1 MIALSCTQSSDIS
14 SINQKYS
21 PHVRHIRKRKYTTV
35 LFYLSSYLTLSI
47 VANSVSALSNQTA
60 KFINGTAPYLTFD
73 NGQTKSTD
81 TKALSWISYMENGQE
96 VKYNQPPKD
105 TNNDPLSI
113 AIPNSIATFAD
124 IQTIVPVSS
133 SMDSDKVQ
141 SIDFSTILQAPY
153 NYGRDDDGDLV
164 NAGTGKISMRITN
177 SLGQNVARTDAVD
190 KCLAPYYINLH
201 IENSS
206 IKTQYGVPDST
217 TFSDLDD
224 NYFLNVG
231 SSSFY
236 TCFVQPKTLTQNNG
250 VSGQWDSDKN
260 VFLVQDVNNPE
271 TNFPATGA
279 NDLNFKLIVA
289 GLKDYRQLSYSKV
302 PNNSNVDLEFS
313 ESKGVAVVKLKG
325 PNSNSPSSKMSFVP
339 TQFTIYA
346 DQAKTIPIYRF
357 KLRHWF
363 IPQADSNGIDMVENN
378 YNNAENYCASLP
390 NYRLP
395 IVSDLT
401 NGNIPNWWEGGY
413 PGNGEKKIR
422 QINGGLLSE
431 WGSLSNKGYGDAW
444 TPFAFWTSSPSPS
457 PIPNQHF
464 IVDVTGDK
472 ISGTKTQFT
481 QAICVSP

>member
-1 MIALSCTQSSDIS
+1 MIALSCTPSSDIS

-105 TNNDPLSI
+105 SNNNPLPI

-133 SMDSDKVQ
+133 SMDRDNVQ
-141 SIDFSTILQAPY
+141 SIDFNAILQAPY

-177 SLGQNVARTDAVD
+177 SLGQNVARTDVVD

-231 SSSFY
+231 SSSVY
-236 TCFVQPKTLTQNNG
+236 TCFVQPRTLTQSKG
-250 VSGQWDSDKN
+250 VSGQWDQYKK
-260 VFLVQDVNNPE
+260 VFLVQNVNDPE
-271 TNFPATGA
+271 SNFPATGA
-279 NDLNFKLIVA
+279 NDLNFRLIVA
-289 GLKDYRQLSYSKV
+289 GLKSYRQLSYTKEPS
-302 PNNSNVDLEFS
+302 NSNVDLEFS
-313 ESKGVAVVKLKG
+313 ESDEVSVVKLKG

-346 DQAKTIPIYRF
+346 DPGKTNPIYRF

-363 IPQADSNGIDMVENN
+363 IPQTDRNGRDTIENK
-378 YNNAENYCASLP
+378 YNDALSYCTSLP
-390 NYRLP
+390 GYRLP

-401 NGNIPNWWEGGY
+401 NGNGGGWTGGY
-413 PGNGEKKIR
+413 PGNDQKKYR

-431 WGSLSNKGYGDAW
+431 WGSLKNLDYGSSW
-444 TPFAFWTSSPSPS
+444 TVFAFWTSSPSS
-457 PIPNQHF
+457 FVDQHYIVSSEGDSISAIKNQL
-464 IVDVTGDK
+464 
-472 ISGTKTQFT
+472 T
-481 QAICVSP
+481 QAVCVSP

>member
-1 MIALSCTQSSDIS
+1 MIALSCTPSSDIS

-105 TNNDPLSI
+105 SNNNPLPI

-141 SIDFSTILQAPY
+141 SIDFSAILQAPY

-217 TFSDLDD
+217 TFSDLND
-224 NYFLNVG
+224 NYFLHVG
-231 SSSFY
+231 SSSLF
-236 TCFVQPKTLTQNNG
+236 TCFVQPKTLSQTNG
-250 VSGQWDSDKN
+250 VSGQWDSDKK
-260 VFLVQDVNNPE
+260 VFLVQNINDPE
-271 TNFPATGA
+271 SNFPATGA
-279 NDLNFKLIVA
+279 NDLNFNLIVA
-289 GLKDYRQLSYSKV
+289 GLNNYRQLSYTKEPS
-302 PNNSNVDLEFS
+302 NSNIDLEFS
-313 ESKGVAVVKLKG
+313 ESKEVPVVTLKG
-325 PNSNSPSSKMSFVP
+325 PTSNSPSSKMSFEP

-346 DQAKTIPIYRF
+346 DPGKTMPIYRF
-357 KLRHWF
+357 KLRRWF
-363 IPQADSNGIDMVENN
+363 IPQTNSNGSYILENK
-378 YNNAENYCASLP
+378 YDNAVSYCASLP
-390 NYRLP
+390 NYRLTSLP
-395 IVSDLT
+395 DLT
-401 NGNIPNWWEGGY
+401 NGNAYGWNGGY
-413 PGNGEKKIR
+413 PGNDQKKYR

-431 WGSLSNKGYGDAW
+431 WGALDNPFGYGNSW
-444 TPFAFWTSSPSPS
+444 TIFAFWTNTPSTVQ
-457 PIPNQHF
+457 NQHY
-464 IVDVTGDK
+464 IVSSNGDS
-472 ISGTKTQFT
+472 ISVVKNQYTQT
-481 QAICVSP
+481 VCVSP